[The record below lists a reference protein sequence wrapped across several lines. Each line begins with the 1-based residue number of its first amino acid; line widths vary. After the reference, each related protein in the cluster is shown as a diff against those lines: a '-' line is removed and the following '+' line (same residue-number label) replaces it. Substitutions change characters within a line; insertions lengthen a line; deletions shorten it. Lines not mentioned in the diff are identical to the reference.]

1 MLLSCHPNKSKKSP
15 TETYNDSAQNHHGE
29 LMSTSSSE
37 AQMVKG
43 VSGRKKRNRKAEASP
58 EVFRVPEGQ
67 KQI

>member
-1 MLLSCHPNKSKKSP
+1 
-15 TETYNDSAQNHHGE
+15 
-29 LMSTSSSE
+29 MSTSSSE

-43 VSGRKKRNRKAEASP
+43 ASGRKKKNRKAEASP